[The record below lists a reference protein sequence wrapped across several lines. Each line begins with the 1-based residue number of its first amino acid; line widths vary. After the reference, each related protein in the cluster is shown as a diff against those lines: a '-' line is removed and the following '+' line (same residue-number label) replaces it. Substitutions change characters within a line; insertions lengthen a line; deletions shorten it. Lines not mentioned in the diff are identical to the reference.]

1 MQACVQR
8 RRRRRDAML
17 SPALMDITAAT
28 MVGIPAASPTMA
40 NIIIAATSQIPD
52 TADPFPMVIAP
63 ASGECSDEPSVAR
76 TDLRGRCDELTC
88 WNPTSALG
96 CALVDDRARPRPPA
110 LTSRPSSP
118 IPAGVLPDHFSR
130 VFLQLPSRHP
140 CTRPRGQTNI
150 RFSLASRHRRSAFQG
165 LGRSTHTIKVGKIRS
180 PRPQAMQRTG
190 CDTSLC

>member
-8 RRRRRDAML
+8 RRQRRDAML

-76 TDLRGRCDELTC
+76 TDLRGHWRILLEGRGKIPRLL
-88 WNPTSALG
+88 PGASQVTSRGEGISAIVRALG
-96 CALVDDRARPRPPA
+96 AFTPADPCDHCAKRAPV
-110 LTSRPSSP
+110 SCVIVS
-118 IPAGVLPDHFSR
+118 
-130 VFLQLPSRHP
+130 LPSR
-140 CTRPRGQTNI
+140 R
-150 RFSLASRHRRSAFQG
+150 
-165 LGRSTHTIKVGKIRS
+165 
-180 PRPQAMQRTG
+180 
-190 CDTSLC
+190 